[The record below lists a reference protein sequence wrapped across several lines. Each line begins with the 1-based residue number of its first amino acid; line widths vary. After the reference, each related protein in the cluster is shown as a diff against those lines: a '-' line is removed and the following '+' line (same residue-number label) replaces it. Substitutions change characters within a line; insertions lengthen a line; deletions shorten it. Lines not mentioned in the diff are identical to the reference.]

1 MTFLERLRRNS
12 VCDAYMLVLESI
24 DATIDPIYYPALRAL
39 FVENTHDNG
48 VYTSIIKMG
57 EHELHAYALR
67 RLLDTHARLQR
78 SN

>member
-1 MTFLERLRRNS
+1 MTTEERQRRNA
-12 VCDAYMLVLESI
+12 VHDAYMLVLESI
-24 DATIDPIYYPALRAL
+24 DATIDRMYYRAINALYA
-39 FVENTHDNG
+39 ENTHSNG
-48 VYTSIIKMG
+48 VCDAIANMG

>member
-1 MTFLERLRRNS
+1 MTTEERQRRNALH
-12 VCDAYMLVLESI
+12 DAYMAVLESI
-24 DATIDPIYYPALRAL
+24 DATIDRMYYPALREL
-39 FVENTHDNG
+39 YTENTHTNG
-48 VYTSIIKMG
+48 VCAAIADMG